1 MCRVCDTPANK
12 TSLRTF
18 LSMRPVQKRFG
29 IRYNKYENPNNALR
43 REPKWQKYHQE
54 VHTLSTDLAKV
65 AQKAKP
71 KLLVTYHRIYHMNI
85 QDNHINLEAEMRR
98 RDDAILDEIRAAG
111 YEGMT
116 VNGRD
121 LEVF

>member
-1 MCRVCDTPANK
+1 MTRATNTIQGNGSSHLSK
-12 TSLRTF
+12 SLK
-18 LSMRPVQKRFG
+18 KRYSAG
-29 IRYNKYENPNNALR
+29 IAC